1 MSTLEHAAP
10 SDHEPRRGRVDGLLL
25 TGATGFLG
33 TELLARY
40 LQRTDREIVA
50 IVRADDDAH
59 AQRRL
64 DETLASAFGT
74 SAPYAGRVRALAGDM
89 TLPGLGLQADVARSV
104 AAAVDEIVHGAAA
117 VSFDLDLEQARAIN
131 VQGTREMLAFA
142 DLCRRHGG
150 LRRFTYVSTAYVAG
164 THRGPFTEDDL
175 DVGQGFR
182 NAYERSKFE
191 SEQFVRA
198 HAGRVPVTVV
208 RPSIIVG
215 DSATGWT
222 ASFNV
227 LYWPT
232 RALARGA
239 FPVLP
244 ARRRSPVDV
253 VSVDYVADAVLALA
267 ALPGAAGGTFHLTS
281 ARDATSIGE
290 LLALACDKL
299 DVKAPPLIPPAL
311 YLRVIGP
318 LIGRLQPR
326 RRTFLRAAATYVPY
340 FAVRAQ
346 FDDTRARA
354 ALGPRGVAPQP
365 LGEYYGRI
373 IDYALQTRWGAR
385 PMSRAAAAAAA
396 APVSG
401 AAPSPVGARA
411 PVWQPDGAGKATT
424 R

>member
-1 MSTLEHAAP
+1 MSTVEHIARR
-10 SDHEPRRGRVDGLLL
+10 DREPRPPSRRDGLLL

-40 LQRTDREIVA
+40 LQETDREIFA

-64 DETLASAFGT
+64 HETLESAFGT
-74 SAPYAGRVRALAGDM
+74 AEPFAGRVRALAGDM
-89 TLPGLGLQADVARSV
+89 TLPGVGLDADVAQRV

-131 VQGTREMLAFA
+131 VQGTREMLELAE
-142 DLCRRHGG
+142 LCRRRGG
-150 LRRFTYVSTAYVAG
+150 LRRFTYISTAYVAG
-164 THRGPFTEDDL
+164 THKGRFAEDDL
-175 DVGQGFR
+175 DVAQGFR
-182 NAYERSKFE
+182 NPYEQSKFE
-191 SEQFVRA
+191 SEQLVRG
-198 HAGRVPVTVV
+198 HAERLPVTVV

-215 DSATGWT
+215 DSRTGWT

-267 ALPGAAGGTFHLTS
+267 AMPDAAGGTFHLTS
-281 ARDATSIGE
+281 ARDATSICE
-290 LLALACDKL
+290 LLARACDKL
-299 DVKAPPLIPPAL
+299 DVKSPPLIPPAL
-311 YLRVIGP
+311 YLRVLGP
-318 LIGRLQPR
+318 LLGRVLPR

-340 FAVRAQ
+340 FAVRTQ
-346 FDDTRARA
+346 FDDSRARA
-354 ALGPRGVAPQP
+354 ALGAQVRPKP
-365 LGEYYGRI
+365 LGEYYGQI

-385 PMSRAAAAAAA
+385 PMSRAAAAQALADRGQRGIGGTVCSSEA
-396 APVSG
+396 TERG
-401 AAPSPVGARA
+401 A
-411 PVWQPDGAGKATT
+411 
-424 R
+424 